1 MAAGDLSETLQQV
14 PLHRQCP
21 RTFRRPVKG
30 RLQQMAQQG
39 HHPHKHRR
47 ISHRWLAAMDAAT
60 AGGLLLRGGS
70 QQGQGLNTRR
80 HGGGGEEALA
90 LQPGQIA
97 AYSLGIA
104 VADAMELAQQ
114 GGRPLGQLTT
124 GQR

>member
-1 MAAGDLSETLQQV
+1 
-14 PLHRQCP
+14 
-21 RTFRRPVKG
+21 
-30 RLQQMAQQG
+30 
-39 HHPHKHRR
+39 
-47 ISHRWLAAMDAAT
+47 MDAAT

-70 QQGQGLNTRR
+70 QQGQGLNPRY

-90 LQPGQIA
+90 LKPGQIA

-114 GGRPLGQLTT
+114 GGRPLGHLTT